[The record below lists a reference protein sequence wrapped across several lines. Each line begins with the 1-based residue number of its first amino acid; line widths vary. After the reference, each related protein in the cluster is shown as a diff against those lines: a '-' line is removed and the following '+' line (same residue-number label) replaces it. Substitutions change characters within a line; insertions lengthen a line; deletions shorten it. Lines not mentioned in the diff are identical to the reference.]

1 MECRWNLSLIS
12 ALVLLISSKKV
23 SWLKGSG
30 TSLRRPLG
38 ACLLAVA
45 LGFAILP
52 GARAADFDVS
62 VEQITFGKKHHF
74 FGYIGQCRTIPWN
87 SSGRYIVALRTD
99 FHDRMPKAGEA
110 ADVVLVDTTQRNRV
124 LPIEKC
130 RAGNFQQG
138 TMFYWNP
145 KKPETQFFFNDRDPQ
160 TGRVFTVLYD
170 VEKRE
175 RVREFRYEDAS
186 FGNGGVAQGGGAFLG
201 LNYGRMARLR
211 PVTGYP
217 GAFDWTQGVNAP
229 TDDGVFKV
237 DTETG
242 EKRVLVS
249 FRQLADLLRP
259 RHPNIDDIPLFI
271 NHTLWNRD
279 DNRIYFYA
287 RGNWGRP
294 GPTINVPC
302 TVKSDGTGL
311 TMHDT
316 FIGGHPEWGEGNQV
330 IGSRDDRQVL
340 YDVDRKEIV
349 GQIGTPEVLP
359 KPGGDVSYSPDGKWF
374 VNGYKDGSKN
384 YYVIIRLSDGAHVR
398 TPGIDKG
405 SYSDDLRIDPAPRW
419 NRSSDAILVP
429 GVVEGGIRQM
439 FLIRIRPANAL
450 VSNWL
455 GMDKDGDK
463 KITKD
468 EAKGQLKT
476 SFDRNDADKNG
487 FLIRSELEALAQRRR
502 SGRNQRTN
510 ANRNQ
515 PTMSMEDLL
524 KRTPGGVTV
533 LPDIAYREGNEAW
546 KLDLAMPKERG
557 DAPRSSIVF
566 IHGGGWTKGDK
577 RGQGIGAVL
586 DYAAKGYVCISINYR
601 LDVDKKACVEDVK
614 CATRWL
620 RAHAEQYNLD
630 PDRIG
635 AVGNSAGGHLALM
648 LAVCP
653 ASAGLEGDG
662 PYQKYSSMVQSA
674 HCSSTPIMPRFR
686 KGKGSNQDVRK
697 IQPMTYISADVPP
710 LYLIHGASDQKA
722 PVSYVDDFVKALRE
736 AGAKDITYKR
746 YTDGTGH
753 GAYVKHIEE
762 ARPAREAFFARTLM
776 KKGDKDHE

>member
-1 MECRWNLSLIS
+1 MPEIPSRIVATTFPQRATDADGFTSIFDGKTLSGWRAVPRESASDWSVRNGAIVGLGSTNRLSYLVGSDNNLTDFE
-12 ALVLLISSKKV
+12 
-23 SWLKGSG
+23 LKLSYRLRTEGNSG
-30 TSLRRPLG
+30 VEIRSRLDVTRKRPFEGYHADLGHVGIGPQILG
-38 ACLLAVA
+38 AWDFHFAKRKEYPCDRGMRLVIDADGKPHHSRISGA
-45 LGFAILP
+45 LT
-52 GARAADFDVS
+52 AADVRKGQWNEIHIIARGRQCQFLINGKIASKFIDNVEPERLKRGAIGLQIHDKGTK
-62 VEQITFGKKHHF
+62 VEFKDIRLKRTEELKVEIEQITHGPRHHF
-74 FGYIGQCRTIPWN
+74 FGYIGQSLTIPWN

-130 RAGNFQQG
+130 RAWNFQQG

-217 GAFDWTQGVNAP
+217 GALDWTQGVNAP
-229 TDDGVFKV
+229 TDDGIFKV

-279 DNRIYFYA
+279 DSRIYFYA

-294 GPTINVPC
+294 GPSINVPC

-330 IGSRDDRQVL
+330 IGSRDDQQVL

-349 GQIGTPEVLP
+349 GQIGTREVLP

-429 GVVEGGIRQM
+429 GITANGTRQLHLVRVVEKQ
-439 FLIRIRPANAL
+439 
-450 VSNWL
+450 
-455 GMDKDGDK
+455 
-463 KITKD
+463 
-468 EAKGQLKT
+468 
-476 SFDRNDADKNG
+476 
-487 FLIRSELEALAQRRR
+487 
-502 SGRNQRTN
+502 
-510 ANRNQ
+510 
-515 PTMSMEDLL
+515 
-524 KRTPGGVTV
+524 
-533 LPDIAYREGNEAW
+533 
-546 KLDLAMPKERG
+546 
-557 DAPRSSIVF
+557 
-566 IHGGGWTKGDK
+566 
-577 RGQGIGAVL
+577 
-586 DYAAKGYVCISINYR
+586 
-601 LDVDKKACVEDVK
+601 
-614 CATRWL
+614 
-620 RAHAEQYNLD
+620 
-630 PDRIG
+630 
-635 AVGNSAGGHLALM
+635 
-648 LAVCP
+648 
-653 ASAGLEGDG
+653 
-662 PYQKYSSMVQSA
+662 
-674 HCSSTPIMPRFR
+674 
-686 KGKGSNQDVRK
+686 
-697 IQPMTYISADVPP
+697 
-710 LYLIHGASDQKA
+710 
-722 PVSYVDDFVKALRE
+722 
-736 AGAKDITYKR
+736 
-746 YTDGTGH
+746 
-753 GAYVKHIEE
+753 
-762 ARPAREAFFARTLM
+762 
-776 KKGDKDHE
+776 